1 MIGRGTLVDRV
12 CVVSVCVKIRVR
24 CPTCVRTHW
33 ASHAAFHLWI
43 VITWLRCASDCL
55 GCNWTFRR
63 SVRLTSARNY
73 VRCLHFQ
80 TNWSFFCLY
89 ILPAPRSEEST
100 CSFLNRKVHFDCCV
114 VRGRDVRVQSTWVQ
128 CYTPSTLFH
137 RINFHVR
144 CGYS

>member
-89 ILPAPRSEEST
+89 ILPAPRSEES
-100 CSFLNRKVHFDCCV
+100 L
-114 VRGRDVRVQSTWVQ
+114 VRFWIGRFILIAVLYEVAM
-128 CYTPSTLFH
+128 F
-137 RINFHVR
+137 
-144 CGYS
+144 GYSPREFNVTHRPHYFTESIFT